1 MAKTAQ
7 LHLRIKR
14 SPVPVDMAS
23 LANITSLHH
32 ACIKCA
38 EAASLQDKTLALDT
52 GIDPGVWSRI
62 KQGDAGISGEFL
74 DRLMDAAGN
83 ELPLLWLL
91 HSRGYDATAIRKRE
105 SELETQLREARA
117 ELAAERNKNSVIAEF
132 MGKVRLAA

>member
-1 MAKTAQ
+1 MSKTNP

-14 SPVPVDMAS
+14 PPVPVDMA
-23 LANITSLHH
+23 AIVNITSLHQ

-62 KQGDAGISGEFL
+62 KVGDAGVSGEFL

-83 ELPLLWLL
+83 EIPLLWLL
-91 HSRGYDATAIRKRE
+91 HSRGYDPAAIRKRE
-105 SELETQLREARA
+105 SELEIQLRIALDARK
-117 ELAAERNKNSVIAEF
+117 AAEDKLATITEF
-132 MGKVRLAA
+132 VGRARLAA